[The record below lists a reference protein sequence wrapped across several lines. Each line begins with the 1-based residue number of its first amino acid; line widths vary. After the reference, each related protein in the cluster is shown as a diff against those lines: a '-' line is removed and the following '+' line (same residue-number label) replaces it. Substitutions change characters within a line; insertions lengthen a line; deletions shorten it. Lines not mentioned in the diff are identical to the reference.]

1 MTQRHEARKCCRENG
16 VDRFAQLRVVTNLEF
31 VKKWGEKK
39 ALSVEGNQAKHS
51 KMRSADIN
59 LKDTKTHLSSRAR
72 EGKKKIPSFSDEPP
86 AEKQDTIHSWTVY
99 FAVLN
104 S

>member
-59 LKDTKTHLSSRAR
+59 LKNTKTHLSSRAR
-72 EGKKKIPSFSDEPP
+72 EGKKKKYHPFLMSLQLRNKTQFILGQSILP
-86 AEKQDTIHSWTVY
+86 Y
-99 FAVLN
+99 
-104 S
+104 